1 MAVYKRSYK
10 PYAGELTA
18 NWTRF
23 LILPRYSLAK
33 IFDSKLLIGLF
44 IVSLLP
50 FLVAL
55 TIIYLSHNPIARTLI
70 GLRGEN
76 IISINNTFFF
86 QLLKFQGSLAFLIT
100 AWIGPGLVSPDL
112 TNNALPLYLCRPFSR
127 TEYVLGKISILFFLL
142 SVVTWIPDLFLF
154 VLQAELEGNGW
165 FTANLPIAGAIVI
178 GSLVWIAVQS
188 LLALAL
194 SAWVKWR
201 IAASGLMFAIFFVAA
216 GFGEVFNAVLRTY
229 WGHTVNLVYLIDE
242 VWADLFGVPF
252 GIGINARGMIGDPR
266 LLSVPVGVAW
276 VILLGVCVL
285 CLLVLNRRLRAR
297 EVVR

>member
-1 MAVYKRSYK
+1 MAVYKRTYK
-10 PYAGELTA
+10 PYSGELTA

-23 LILPRYSLAK
+23 AILPRYSLAK
-33 IFDSKLLIGLF
+33 IFDSKIMIGLLL
-44 IVSLLP
+44 VSLLP
-50 FLVAL
+50 FLVAA

-70 GLRGEN
+70 GMRGESS
-76 IISINNTFFF
+76 IIGIDNRFFF
-86 QLLKFQGSLAFLIT
+86 QLLTIQGSLAFLIT

-127 TEYVLGKISILFFLL
+127 VEYVLGKMSVLFFLL
-142 SVVTWIPDLFLF
+142 SLITWVPDLLLYG
-154 VLQAELEGNGW
+154 LQAELEGNGW
-165 FTANLPIAGAIVI
+165 FAANLSIAYAIFV
-178 GSLVWIAVQS
+178 GSLLWITVQS

-216 GFGEVFNAVLRTY
+216 GFGKVFNEVLRTY
-229 WGHTVNLVYLIDE
+229 WGHTANLGYLINE

-252 GIGINARGMIGDPR
+252 GVDVSRRRIGDPR
-266 LLSVPVGVAW
+266 TLSVPLGVAW
-276 VILLGVCVL
+276 AVLLGVCVV
-285 CLLVLNRRLRAR
+285 CLLLLNRRLRAR

>member
-10 PYAGELTA
+10 PYSGELTA

-33 IFDSKLLIGLF
+33 IFDSKIMIGMFLASLI
-44 IVSLLP
+44 P
-50 FLVAL
+50 FLVAT
-55 TIIYLSHNPIARTLI
+55 TIIYLSHNPIARTLV
-70 GLRGEN
+70 GMRGDG
-76 IISINNTFFF
+76 IISIDNRFFYY
-86 QLLKFQGSLAFLIT
+86 LLHFQGSLAFLLT
-100 AWIGPGLVSPDL
+100 AWIGPGLISPDL

-127 TEYVLGKISILFFLL
+127 VEYVLGKISVLFFLL
-142 SVVTWIPDLFLF
+142 SLITWVPDLLLY

-165 FTANLPIAGAIVI
+165 FTANLSIAGAIVV
-178 GSLVWIAVQS
+178 GSVLWIAVQS

-216 GFGEVFNAVLRTY
+216 GFGETFNQVLRTY
-229 WGHTVNLVYLIDE
+229 WGHTINLVYLIHLI
-242 VWADLFGVPF
+242 WSDLFGMPMTVS
-252 GIGINARGMIGDPR
+252 RGRRMVGDPR
-266 LLSVPVGVAW
+266 TLNVPLGVAW
-276 VILLGVCVL
+276 VIMIGICGL
-285 CLLVLNRRLRAR
+285 CLLLLNRRLRAR

>member
-10 PYAGELTA
+10 PYSGVLTA

-33 IFDSKLLIGLF
+33 IFDSKILIGMF
-44 IVSLLP
+44 IVSLIP
-50 FLVAL
+50 FLVAT

-70 GLRGEN
+70 GMRGESL
-76 IISINNTFFF
+76 ISIDNNFFF

-127 TEYVLGKISILFFLL
+127 TEYVLGKMSVLFFLL
-142 SVVTWIPDLFLF
+142 SLVTWIPDLFLF

-165 FTANLPIAGAIVI
+165 FRANLSIAGAIVI

-194 SAWVKWR
+194 SAWIKWR
-201 IAASGLMFAIFFVAA
+201 IAASGMMFAIFFVAA
-216 GFGEVFNAVLRTY
+216 GFGEVFNEVLRTY
-229 WGHTVNLVYLIDE
+229 WGHTINLVYLINQ
-242 VWADLFGVPF
+242 VWADLFGVPVNVNM
-252 GIGINARGMIGDPR
+252 GRRRIGDPR
-266 LLSVPVGVAW
+266 TMSVP
-276 VILLGVCVL
+276 LGVSWAILIGVCAL
-285 CLLVLNRRLRAR
+285 CLLLLNRRLRAR

>member
-1 MAVYKRSYK
+1 MAVYKRNYK

-44 IVSLLP
+44 VVSFIP
-50 FLVAL
+50 FLVAGAL
-55 TIIYLSHNPIARTLI
+55 IYLSHNPIARTLVGI
-70 GLRGEN
+70 RGTN
-76 IISINNTFFF
+76 PFSVDNRFFYY
-86 QLLKFQGSLAFLIT
+86 LLYFQGSLAFLIT

-127 TEYVLGKISILFFLL
+127 VEYVLGKISVLFFLL
-142 SVVTWIPDLFLF
+142 SLITWVPDLFLF
-154 VLQAELEGNGW
+154 GLQAQLEGNGW
-165 FTANLPIAGAIVI
+165 FSANLGVAMAIFT
-178 GSLVWIAVQS
+178 GSMLWISIQS

-216 GFGEVFNAVLRTY
+216 GFGETFNQVLRTY
-229 WGHTVNLVYLIDE
+229 WGHTINLLYLIDI
-242 VWADLFGVPF
+242 VWADLFGVPIPP
-252 GIGINARGMIGDPR
+252 GRRGRGIGDPR
-266 LLSVPVGVAW
+266 SLHVPVGIAW
-276 VILLGVCVL
+276 MILIGVCVL
-285 CLLVLNRRLRAR
+285 CLLLLNRRLRAR